1 MDPLSLA
8 GSIVGLL
15 HTIAKLSITLDSIKS
30 SIGDAPRWANSVL
43 AEVDGVRG
51 ELEVLQAL
59 IDKLSSVKKSR
70 TALIRL
76 DHIIAPLTE
85 CVLTFSELESI
96 VAALPVFTS
105 SSFSLSDRV
114 KWARKG
120 DKVSRIIEKLH
131 RDKTSLIL
139 ILNIM
144 QWYDILLSDHYYL
157 LFGLII
163 KQRVRP

>member
-1 MDPLSLA
+1 MDPLSLT

-15 HTIAKLSITLDSIKS
+15 HTVAKLSVTLNSIKS

-43 AEVDGVRG
+43 AEVDGFRRQ
-51 ELEVLQAL
+51 LEALQAL
-59 IDKLSSVKKSR
+59 ITKLSSVKKSR
-70 TALIRL
+70 TALIQL
-76 DHIIAPLTE
+76 DYIIVPLTE

-105 SSFSLSDRV
+105 SNFSLSDRV

-144 QWYDILLSDHYYL
+144 QWYGILRNDHYYL
-157 LFGLII
+157 LYGLTI